1 MSGEEDEKGRR
12 RKEVRKKRF
21 SCRTGGAGQR
31 RVGLVRVMTMML
43 GIVRRGRGKGS
54 CLAGEGFVEVVLVVA
69 RNTPRYPLRAGARLR
84 TVYLEDPCVA

>member
-1 MSGEEDEKGRR
+1 
-12 RKEVRKKRF
+12 
-21 SCRTGGAGQR
+21 
-31 RVGLVRVMTMML
+31 MTMML